1 VAKFNKRVKPA
12 INRTVQNLANGPAYS
27 LDAKTEL
34 TTLVLTSFLQDQFYR
49 TANDAMVRIQYLAAK
64 AGYEYAA
71 KLAVYAR
78 REFGMRSVSHYI
90 AALVAKHVKGQSWTK
105 QFFSDVVRRADD
117 ITEIMSC
124 YITLYGKPV
133 PNSMKKGLGLALS
146 KLNEYSLGKYKGDSN
161 ELSMVD
167 VVNLVHP
174 PHSEP
179 IAKLVSGKLESA
191 DTWEVALT
199 QAGQGATTPEEK
211 ELAKKKAWV
220 SLVEG
225 NKLQHFALLRNLR
238 NIRDHASEVLPK
250 ALQDLVNREAIK
262 KSLVMPFRYMTAIAE
277 FETGN
282 EHIFGGGRTVENP
295 SYDQMIGDALAQ
307 AAEVSMDNIPD
318 LDGHTV
324 IAVDISGS
332 MMPSYRDVKASQ
344 SPIVKAAVL
353 AAALVKAST
362 QATVILFHTQAS
374 FLHAKKRD
382 SLMTIAQT
390 LLAAATGGGTDLNCI
405 FSIMPKCDRLVI
417 LSDMQSWASGMTGAQ
432 GFKSWSKK
440 MDSDPF
446 IYSIDLTGYGSVQFP
461 ASKVNLLAGYS
472 DKIFDWFKYL
482 ESDKNIMIHTIESYK
497 VVTKEKVNE
506 EVEK

>member
-1 VAKFNKRVKPA
+1 
-12 INRTVQNLANGPAYS
+12 
-27 LDAKTEL
+27 
-34 TTLVLTSFLQDQFYR
+34 
-49 TANDAMVRIQYLAAK
+49 
-64 AGYEYAA
+64 
-71 KLAVYAR
+71 
-78 REFGMRSVSHYI
+78 
-90 AALVAKHVKGQSWTK
+90 
-105 QFFSDVVRRADD
+105 
-117 ITEIMSC
+117 
-124 YITLYGKPV
+124 
-133 PNSMKKGLGLALS
+133 
-146 KLNEYSLGKYKGDSN
+146 
-161 ELSMVD
+161 
-167 VVNLVHP
+167 
-174 PHSEP
+174 
-179 IAKLVSGKLESA
+179 
-191 DTWEVALT
+191 
-199 QAGQGATTPEEK
+199 
-211 ELAKKKAWV
+211 
-220 SLVEG
+220 
-225 NKLQHFALLRNLR
+225 
-238 NIRDHASEVLPK
+238 
-250 ALQDLVNREAIK
+250 
-262 KSLVMPFRYMTAIAE
+262 MTAIAE

-307 AAEVSMDNIPD
+307 AAEVSMDNITD

-332 MMPSYRDVKASQ
+332 MIPSYRGVKPSQ

-353 AAALVKAST
+353 AAALVKASA